1 MRSSTILVFLLAAS
15 AVTPVYAAERVII
28 FSNSSRDLS
37 EFRAF
42 AKQAARMKR
51 HGRVQIDIG
60 VLAQKATFELPPGG
74 NDWHQYAAF
83 NANLS
88 KFIPH
93 ANIAPLYPADWVAKN
108 RELLLAKAAILREF
122 GLEAALSSNDTHYLP
137 EAFFEKYPH
146 LRGPRV
152 DHPRRSR
159 REEFTWCLDVPETRE
174 MIEWM
179 TAEARRQIPELKT
192 ILVHVNDSGTGL
204 CWAENQYSGANGPE
218 HCRRRSAGLRL
229 RDLAE
234 AYHRGAARAGGEV
247 DVRIG
252 GQLTTPEL
260 DDIVRHLPPRTYLS
274 GRDPLVVGGH
284 GASDRDPAAMG
295 VTTMVLETYPVLGLL
310 NPLALLTTM
319 EQFADPKIR
328 TFVFGTGLP
337 WYYRADEP
345 LETVAK
351 LMEIAEAA
359 MDKPTRGPLPRFMR
373 LRELAAKWGGE
384 KNAEKLFEAFYSLDE
399 AIRTKPATGRYSTLY
414 AGVSTR
420 HITRPL
426 LLRPQVLAPA
436 EEAYFLPFIFNL
448 SEAEARNDY
457 TDIHGGRMTGPP
469 WDDAAVQRFVAAIH
483 GIAGT
488 LEGMEDAPERV
499 WLRQMGASLR
509 MWMSALQSVHHFVN
523 GQRVRDARREQIA
536 RGPRDNFKDGPG
548 AGDPE
553 YFLWYRFQRRELDNT
568 AELIRLLENGGLRF
582 FAHARRPEDEDTF
595 LFGPDVIKALDQK
608 RRLMRAHWLDAQKHM
623 AAPLR

>member
-1 MRSSTILVFLLAAS
+1 L
-15 AVTPVYAAERVII
+15 YGAEKVII
-28 FSNSSRDLS
+28 FSNSSRDLA
-37 EFRAF
+37 EFRTF
-42 AKQAARMKR
+42 AQQAARMKR

-83 NANLS
+83 NANLA
-88 KFIPH
+88 KFLPH
-93 ANIAPLYPADWVAKN
+93 ARIAPFYPAEWVARN
-108 RELLLAKAAILREF
+108 RELLLGKAAILREF

-137 EAFFEKYPH
+137 EAFFEKYPQ

-159 REEFTWCLDVPETRE
+159 REEFTYCLDLAETRE

-179 TAEARRQIPELKT
+179 TAEAKRQIPELKT

-218 HCRRRSAGLRL
+218 HCRRRSVGLRL

-234 AYHRGAARAGGEV
+234 AYHRGAAKGGGEV

-284 GASDRDPAAMG
+284 GTSDRDPAAMG
-295 VTTMVLETYPVLGLL
+295 ITTMVLETYPVLGLL
-310 NPLALLTTM
+310 NPLALLATM
-319 EQFADPKIR
+319 EQFADPQIR

-345 LETVAK
+345 LETTAK
-351 LMEIAEAA
+351 LMEIAEASMA
-359 MDKPTRGPLPRFMR
+359 KPTRGLLPRFLK
-373 LRELAAKWGGE
+373 LRELTARWGGE
-384 KNAEKLFEAFYSLDE
+384 KNADRLFDAFYLLDD
-399 AIRTKPATGRYSTLY
+399 AIRTKPQTGRYSTLY

-426 LLRPQVLAPA
+426 LLRPEVLSPE

-469 WDDAAVQRFVAAIH
+469 WDDAGLQRFVSTIN
-483 GIAGT
+483 GIAAT
-488 LEGMEDAPERV
+488 LEGMEDAPERA

-509 MWMSALQSVHHFVN
+509 MWMSVLQSVHHFVN

-536 RGPRDNFKDGPG
+536 KGPREHFKDGPR

-553 YFLWYRFQRRELDNT
+553 YFLWYRIQRQELDNT
-568 AELIRLLENGGLRF
+568 AELIRLLEKGGLRF

-595 LFGPDVIKALDQK
+595 LFGPDIVGALRQK
-608 RRLMRAHWLDAQKHM
+608 RRLMRVHWLDAQKHL